1 MILPS
6 RRSAS
11 LAVPATLVP
20 SRRWGGIR
28 PNRPS
33 VRGSRLARLAR
44 PAPRVDADVPA
55 RIDPLPI
62 HHRPLI
68 QFAEQLPLLNF
79 VKFVNVSLLHFLT
92 SADVVYLWL
101 ARESNPRHSDP
112 LACYSMVMAWSHSS
126 ASMPSIVKPSPVS
139 ITSVSS
145 NTMSFARA
153 LAMISFLVIASSL

>member
-55 RIDPLPI
+55 RVYPLPI

-68 QFAEQLPLLNF
+68 QFAEQLPLLNL
-79 VKFVNVSLLHFLT
+79 VKLINVSLLHSLNLRCCLFVAGAGVEPAPEQPASPSRFDHGLQPRFGVYT
-92 SADVVYLWL
+92 ANRPPRAVVDHVGVVQHDVVCVSL
-101 ARESNPRHSDP
+101 SD
-112 LACYSMVMAWSHSS
+112 
-126 ASMPSIVKPSPVS
+126 
-139 ITSVSS
+139 
-145 NTMSFARA
+145 
-153 LAMISFLVIASSL
+153 

>member
-1 MILPS
+1 QPPGPSNLSTRCPHTRRDHIEACRPREAPLRPAPQGLVTRTQCRWPPGRPRTRVRTASGLIQNPRVPTNLSS

-11 LAVPATLVP
+11 LVVPATLVP

-55 RIDPLPI
+55 RVYPLPI

-68 QFAEQLPLLNF
+68 QFAEQLPLLNL
-79 VKFVNVSLLHFLT
+79 VKLINVSL
-92 SADVVYLWL
+92 
-101 ARESNPRHSDP
+101 
-112 LACYSMVMAWSHSS
+112 
-126 ASMPSIVKPSPVS
+126 
-139 ITSVSS
+139 
-145 NTMSFARA
+145 
-153 LAMISFLVIASSL
+153 